1 MTLRVGEEDVERVDR
16 ELLATEGERHVDLRV
31 AREGH
36 RAVFV
41 THRTRQIPVDGVE
54 DLPAITRG

>member
-31 AREGH
+31 TRERH
-36 RAVFV
+36 RAVLV
-41 THRTRQIPVDGVE
+41 SHRTRQIPVDGVE
-54 DLPAITRG
+54 DLSAIIHS